1 MSACDEIKLL
11 LGPFDDGELEPHEM
25 EDVAFHVVSC
35 RQCKSALDD
44 YRALGLALRDSTAP
58 PVLDGFTQAV
68 QARIEQMR
76 VPLRVRVVRR
86 LDSIIERLG
95 TVTVMGTAAAVAAV
109 LTAVLVSPYARG
121 LVSRE
126 NSAARQV
133 ATKVPETTATQTQ
146 TELANENSELN
157 NEISSAET
165 VAADDSQAV
174 VSRLEADS
182 PSVALWNE
190 PRSNTTVIWVPD
202 QP

>member
-1 MSACDEIKLL
+1 MAACDEIKLL

-25 EDVAFHVVSC
+25 QDVAFHVVSC
-35 RQCKSALDD
+35 RSCKSVLDD
-44 YRALGLALRDSTAP
+44 YRGLGLALRDSTAQ
-58 PVLDGFTQAV
+58 PVLDGFAQAV
-68 QARIEQMR
+68 QARIEQMG
-76 VPLRVRVVRR
+76 VPLRVRIAHR

-95 TVTVMGTAAAVAAV
+95 TVAVMGTAAAVAAV
-109 LTAVLVSPYARG
+109 LTVMLVGPFARG
-121 LVSRE
+121 LVSRQ
-126 NSAARQV
+126 NSAATQV
-133 ATKVPETTATQTQ
+133 AAKVPETTATQTQ
-146 TELANENSELN
+146 TDLANENSELN

-182 PSVALWNE
+182 PSVALWHE